1 MKRFR
6 SLWRI
11 VLFTGC
17 LWLIIPQSA
26 LTASMD
32 QFPAPTP
39 TVILGDAPVIEYPPS
54 LYPEMIYAAIAILAI
69 IAIGNVL
76 IRLKNR

>member
-17 LWLIIPQSA
+17 LWLIFPQSA

-39 TVILGDAPVIEYPPS
+39 TVILGDAPVIEYPSS